1 MVIDR
6 NSNNIINFLGIGKYS
21 HQKNIINLIKALD
34 IVRNDQPNIKIKLD
48 WYGDN
53 FTKNI
58 TNLHLNKVNSLIHEL
73 KLEKIICLNPTTH
86 NILQKYQASSALIL
100 PSYSEGLPNAACEA
114 ISCGLPLIISDVCD
128 NKILVDKLNGYLFDP
143 YNPKDIAEK
152 IISFCKKNNE
162 EKNIMSKNRRIRA
175 ENLFD
180 ENNYINNHLKIISSI

>member
-21 HQKNIINLIKALD
+21 NQKNIINLIKALD

-73 KLEKIICLNPTTH
+73 KLEKIICLNSTTL
-86 NILQKYQASSALIL
+86 NIL
-100 PSYSEGLPNAACEA
+100 
-114 ISCGLPLIISDVCD
+114 
-128 NKILVDKLNGYLFDP
+128 
-143 YNPKDIAEK
+143 
-152 IISFCKKNNE
+152 
-162 EKNIMSKNRRIRA
+162 
-175 ENLFD
+175 
-180 ENNYINNHLKIISSI
+180 

>member
-53 FTKNI
+53 FTKNN

-143 YNPKDIAEK
+143 YNPKDIAKK
-152 IISFCKKNNE
+152 IISFCKK
-162 EKNIMSKNRRIRA
+162 IMKKRILCPKI
-175 ENLFD
+175 EGL
-180 ENNYINNHLKIISSI
+180 ELKTYLMKIIISIII